1 MQNMFE
7 CTDPKDFEIYLL
19 RIQKSHLK
27 QNKKAL
33 GKTEGFCK
41 KLGQSTIF

>member
-1 MQNMFE
+1 MFE

-27 QNKKAL
+27 QNKTKKPSVKPKAFV
-33 GKTEGFCK
+33 K
-41 KLGQSTIF
+41 S

>member
-1 MQNMFE
+1 MQNLFE
-7 CTDPKDFEIYLL
+7 YTDPKDFENHLL
-19 RIQKSHLK
+19 RIQKSHPK